1 MNSEIGDVFGPLPT
15 LRGQTF
21 IKVLN
26 KTEINQKDFE
36 EMKESIK
43 FSLLINRQN
52 LVWENWIQALRDES
66 EIKDFRFDIF

>member
-1 MNSEIGDVFGPLPT
+1 
-15 LRGQTF
+15 
-21 IKVLN
+21 
-26 KTEINQKDFE
+26 
-36 EMKESIK
+36 MKESIK